1 MSTINLILL
10 NIALIYITKLLQV
23 IMQSLIFQK
32 FLKVLKI
39 KVANLFINLLY
50 VMVVQ
55 TNNYLIFF
63 LINIQLY

>member
-10 NIALIYITKLLQV
+10 NIALVYITKLLQV
-23 IMQSLIFQK
+23 IIQSLIFQN

-39 KVANLFINLLY
+39 KIANHFINLFY

-63 LINIQLY
+63 

>member
-32 FLKVLKI
+32 FLKVFKI

-63 LINIQLY
+63 

>member
-39 KVANLFINLLY
+39 KVANHFINLLY

-63 LINIQLY
+63 

>member
-10 NIALIYITKLLQV
+10 NIALIYITKLLKV
-23 IMQSLIFQK
+23 IIQNLIFQN

-39 KVANLFINLLY
+39 KVANHFINLLY
-50 VMVVQ
+50 VMVIQ

-63 LINIQLY
+63 

>member
-10 NIALIYITKLLQV
+10 NIALIYITKLLKV
-23 IMQSLIFQK
+23 IIQSLIFQN

-39 KVANLFINLLY
+39 KVANHFINLFY

-63 LINIQLY
+63 

>member
-10 NIALIYITKLLQV
+10 NIALIYITKLLQI

-63 LINIQLY
+63 

>member
-10 NIALIYITKLLQV
+10 NIALIYITKLLKV
-23 IMQSLIFQK
+23 IIQSLIFQN

-39 KVANLFINLLY
+39 KVANHFINLFY

-55 TNNYLIFF
+55 TNDYLIFF
-63 LINIQLY
+63 

>member
-63 LINIQLY
+63 